1 MSNPFR
7 SLLRLLKDASVSKI
21 EVSASPPFAKLTFD
35 KAELS
40 ALLQGQS
47 QISEVVARC
56 FVRRRVFWED
66 IRKENREAVVESLA
80 EVESQLDEW
89 SAKLSSAV
97 DASAIALVKFV
108 RAWATGASLVRKQL
122 VDRLRDIDEEKSSTP
137 GYDWANEDRDE
148 AVHDA
153 LVALRQR
160 VYPLITLL
168 IGFLGDDDPTKAEAQ
183 GYLDRGLNLVP
194 DTAIQRGCIPDVDEV
209 NA

>member
-7 SLLRLLKDASVSKI
+7 SLLRLLKDTSVSKI
-21 EVSASPPFAKLTFD
+21 EVSASPPFVKLTFD

-66 IRKENREAVVESLA
+66 IRKEDREAVVKSLA

-89 SAKLSSAV
+89 SARLSSAA
-97 DASAIALVKFV
+97 DASAVALARFV
-108 RAWATGASLVRKQL
+108 RAWATGAFLVRKQL

-148 AVHDA
+148 AVNDA

-160 VYPLITLL
+160 VYPLVTLL

-183 GYLDRGLNLVP
+183 GYLDRGMNLVP
-194 DTAIQRGCIPDVDEV
+194 DAAIQRGCIPDVDE
-209 NA
+209 ADA